1 MLAELEARGAALC
14 DVLTDPAARQDIQ
27 NKLAQ
32 VVRQYN
38 NLQKK
43 LDHKKAEQEGALRD
57 GRQLEESVSRTL
69 GWVQGALSDL
79 AGRLLVSADR
89 DKLRQQL
96 ERHAPAYREA
106 MAKEHEVIMLLNKGR
121 EMENKPAHPNLR
133 KELDRIQQQ
142 WEKLRREVMDRQTRL
157 ETALVCII
165 EIECLLCDFV
175 QINNVCEQFC
185 RSIAAS
191 ILRLKNNSCRG

>member
-1 MLAELEARGAALC
+1 M
-14 DVLTDPAARQDIQ
+14 
-27 NKLAQ
+27 KLF
-32 VVRQYN
+32 
-38 NLQKK
+38 
-43 LDHKKAEQEGALRD
+43 RD

-79 AGRLLVSADR
+79 AGRLLISADR

-142 WEKLRREVMDRQTRL
+142 WEKLKREVVDRQTKL
-157 ETALVCII
+157 ETAMVIFRIYFKFYII
-165 EIECLLCDFV
+165 GGKFS
-175 QINNVCEQFC
+175 NV
-185 RSIAAS
+185 I
-191 ILRLKNNSCRG
+191 IL